1 MCLRLTVCDCDCDC
15 INGISISSNDKHRM
29 HNWQHFQ
36 SVTLRWLASA
46 HTHTQTISQ
55 PLHIPLL
62 SPSLPLTDFSR
73 CLPLF
78 LCFSPADEIKWRG
91 VRRCR
96 SDSSSLM
103 CVCVCS
109 SLLKIVQH
117 FFALQ
122 ANGGSAAQHSLAALD
137 DSKMCKYFATQNT
150 LTDWMMDSSS
160 KAMDE
165 KSADYSSTHAQ
176 GTK

>member
-1 MCLRLTVCDCDCDC
+1 MPT
-15 INGISISSNDKHRM
+15 S
-29 HNWQHFQ
+29 
-36 SVTLRWLASA
+36 
-46 HTHTQTISQ
+46 
-55 PLHIPLL
+55 
-62 SPSLPLTDFSR
+62 
-73 CLPLF
+73 LF
-78 LCFSPADEIKWRG
+78 LFFA
-91 VRRCR
+91 CR
-96 SDSSSLM
+96 WNQVARSKEVKKRQQQFDVCVCV